1 MKKGR
6 FSNEEMSFIEANAE
20 VLSPDQIGEKLD
32 RDPDSVRDWISK
44 NIGFSAKQ
52 KKEAAVANELKGKP
66 YYRELSKQFSS
77 EELEMFEF
85 HFKKMWSQ
93 FKDDVF
99 HTEEMQ
105 IIDTIKLEILMNRIL
120 KSQRDNQQEVEIAD
134 RLVRDEKARDKDQRD
149 MDLIIN
155 LERQVAILRAAQETL
170 SKDYKDLQARK
181 ATMLKDLKGT
191 REQRV
196 KAIEDSKFTFASL
209 VKKIATDP
217 AYRSEIGIE
226 MEKMRL
232 AMEKEKERLSDY
244 MEYNDGQVD
253 QPFLT
258 PETAKEEEFNY
269 ESNHFWDYRTRRQLS
284 RRASFREGL

>member
-6 FSNEEMSFIEANAE
+6 FSKEEMEFIEANAE
-20 VLSPDQIGEKLD
+20 VLSPESIAQKLD
-32 RDPDSVRDWISK
+32 RDPESIRDWIKK
-44 NIGFSAKQ
+44 NVGFSPKQ
-52 KKEAAVANELKGKP
+52 KKEAAVANELKEKP
-66 YYRELSKQFSS
+66 YYKELSTQFSS
-77 EELEMFEF
+77 EELELFEF

-120 KSQRDNQQEVEIAD
+120 KSQRDNQQEIAIAE

-149 MDLIIN
+149 MDLVIN
-155 LERQVAILRAAQETL
+155 LERQVAIMRASQETL

-217 AYRSEIGIE
+217 QFRNKIGVD

-232 AMEKEKERLSDY
+232 AMENEKERLSEY
-244 MEYNDGQVD
+244 MQYNDGQVD

-258 PETAKEEEFNY
+258 PETAKGNE
-269 ESNHFWDYRTRRQLS
+269 
-284 RRASFREGL
+284 

>member
-6 FSNEEMSFIEANAE
+6 FSKEEMEFIEANAE
-20 VLSPDQIGEKLD
+20 VLSPESIAQKLD
-32 RDPDSVRDWISK
+32 RDPESIHDWIKK
-44 NIGFSAKQ
+44 NVGFSKKQ
-52 KKEAAVANELKGKP
+52 KKEAAVANELKEKP
-66 YYRELSKQFSS
+66 YYRELSGQFSS

-120 KSQRDNQQEVEIAD
+120 KSQRDNQQEIAIAE

-149 MDLIIN
+149 MDLVIN
-155 LERQVAILRAAQETL
+155 LERQVAIMRASQETL

-217 AYRSEIGIE
+217 KFRNKIGVD

-232 AMEKEKERLSDY
+232 AMENEKERLSEY
-244 MEYNDGQVD
+244 VQYNDGQVD

-258 PETAKEEEFNY
+258 PDTAKEK
-269 ESNHFWDYRTRRQLS
+269 
-284 RRASFREGL
+284 

>member
-6 FSNEEMSFIEANAE
+6 FSMEERAFIEANAE
-20 VLSPDQIGEKLD
+20 ALSPSQIASHLD
-32 RDPDSVRDWISK
+32 RDVTSIVNWIK
-44 NIGFSAKQ
+44 ENVGFSQRDKA
-52 KKEAAVANELKGKP
+52 EIEVANELKSKP
-66 YYRELSKQFSS
+66 YYYELQSQFNGA
-77 EELEMFEF
+77 ELELFEF
-85 HFKKMWSQ
+85 HFRKMWSQ

-120 KSQRDNQQEVEIAD
+120 RGQQENQNEIEAIEGLA
-134 RLVRDEKARDKDQRD
+134 REEKTRDKDQRD

-155 LERQVAILRAAQETL
+155 LERQVAMLRASQEAL

-191 REQRV
+191 REQRI
-196 KAIEDSKFTFASL
+196 KAIEDSKQTFASL
-209 VKKIATDP
+209 VKQIATDP
-217 AYRSEIGIE
+217 NFRTRIGLD

-232 AMEKEKERLSDY
+232 AISHETERLS
-244 MEYNDGQVD
+244 EYFKYEDGGVD

-258 PETAKEEEFNY
+258 PDTLIK
-269 ESNHFWDYRTRRQLS
+269 D
-284 RRASFREGL
+284 

>member
-1 MKKGR
+1 MQ
-6 FSNEEMSFIEANAE
+6 FIEANAE
-20 VLSPDQIGEKLD
+20 VLSIDQIASKLD
-32 RDPDSVRDWISK
+32 RDPDSVKDWISK

-52 KKEAAVANELKGKP
+52 KKEAAVANELKAKP
-66 YYRELSKQFSS
+66 YYRELKYQFSE

-120 KSQRDNQQEVEIAD
+120 KSQQDNQVEISTYE
-134 RLVRDEKARDKDQRD
+134 RLVQGEKVVDRDQRD
-149 MDLIIN
+149 MDYIMQ
-155 LERQVAILRAAQETL
+155 LERQIAVLRASQETL
-170 SKDYKDLQARK
+170 SKDYKDLQSRK

-191 REQRV
+191 REQRI
-196 KAIEDSKFTFASL
+196 KAIEDSKQTFASL
-209 VKKIATDP
+209 VKQIATD
-217 AYRSEIGIE
+217 SEFRTRIGLD

-232 AMEKEKERLSDY
+232 AAEHEKERLSEFHQY
-244 MEYNDGQVD
+244 EDGTID

-258 PETAKEEEFNY
+258 PETLIKEQE
-269 ESNHFWDYRTRRQLS
+269 
-284 RRASFREGL
+284 

>member
-1 MKKGR
+1 MKSGR
-6 FSNEEMSFIEANAE
+6 FSNDEMLFIEANAE
-20 VLSPDQIGEKLD
+20 VLSIEEIASQLN
-32 RDPDSVRDWISK
+32 RDPASVKKWISK
-44 NIGFSAKQ
+44 KIGFSAKQ
-52 KKEAAVANELKGKP
+52 KKEAAVANELKSKP
-66 YYRELSKQFSS
+66 YYKELKHQFAE

-120 KSQRDNQQEVEIAD
+120 KSQQDNQTEISTYE
-134 RLVRDEKARDKDQRD
+134 RLVQEEKAVDRDQRD
-149 MDLIIN
+149 MEYVMQ
-155 LERQVAILRAAQETL
+155 LERQIAVLRASQETL

-191 REQRV
+191 REQRI
-196 KAIEDSKFTFASL
+196 KAIEDSKQTFASL
-209 VKKIATDP
+209 VKQIATD
-217 AYRSEIGIE
+217 SEFRTKIGLE

-232 AMEKEKERLSDY
+232 SMESEKERLA
-244 MEYNDGQVD
+244 EYHEYEDGTVD

-258 PETAKEEEFNY
+258 SETLIKKEDE
-269 ESNHFWDYRTRRQLS
+269 
-284 RRASFREGL
+284 

>member
-6 FSNEEMSFIEANAE
+6 FSVEEMSFIEANAE
-20 VLSPDQIGEKLD
+20 ALSIEQISQHLD
-32 RDPDSVRDWISK
+32 RDPESVREWISK
-44 NIGFSAKQ
+44 KIGFSAKQ
-52 KKEAAVANELKGKP
+52 KQEAAVANELKVKP
-66 YYRELSKQFSS
+66 YYRELKHQFSE

-120 KSQRDNQQEVEIAD
+120 RSQQENQVEISTYE
-134 RLVRDEKARDKDQRD
+134 RLVQQEKAVDKDQRD
-149 MDLIIN
+149 MEYIMQ
-155 LERQVAILRAAQETL
+155 LERQVAVLRASQETL
-170 SKDYKDLQARK
+170 SRDYKDLQGRK

-191 REQRV
+191 REQRI
-196 KAIEDSKFTFASL
+196 KAIEDSRETFAAL
-209 VKKIATDP
+209 VKQIATD
-217 AYRSEIGIE
+217 AEFRTRVGLE

-232 AMEKEKERLSDY
+232 AMQREKDRLS
-244 MEYNDGQVD
+244 EYHQYDDGTVD

-258 PETAKEEEFNY
+258 PETLIKE
-269 ESNHFWDYRTRRQLS
+269 
-284 RRASFREGL
+284 

>member
-6 FSNEEMSFIEANAE
+6 FSVDEMSFIEAQAE
-20 VLSPDQIGEKLD
+20 VLSPDQIAEKLD
-32 RDPDSVRDWISK
+32 RDPASIRDWIEK
-44 NIGFSAKQ
+44 NIGFSASQ
-52 KKEAAVANELKGKP
+52 KKEAAVANELKAKP
-66 YYRELSKQFSS
+66 YYRELSNQFSA

-120 KSQRDNQQEVEIAD
+120 KSQMDNQQEVLMNE
-134 RLVRDEKARDKDQRD
+134 RLVQDEKARDKDQRD

-155 LERQVAILRAAQETL
+155 MERQIAILRASQETL

-181 ATMLKDLKGT
+181 ATMLKDLNGT
-191 REQRV
+191 REQRI
-196 KAIEDSKFTFASL
+196 KAIEDSKLTFAAL

-217 AYRSEIGIE
+217 SYRNYIGIE

-232 AMEKEKERLSDY
+232 ATEKEKERLS
-244 MEYNDGQVD
+244 EYSNYEDGIVD

-258 PETAKEEEFNY
+258 SETVKE
-269 ESNHFWDYRTRRQLS
+269 
-284 RRASFREGL
+284 

>member
-6 FSNEEMSFIEANAE
+6 LSKEDMSFIEANAE
-20 VLSPDQIGEKLD
+20 VLSPEQIASELD
-32 RDPDSVRDWISK
+32 RDPDSIKEWIGK
-44 NIGFSAKQ
+44 NIGFSLKQ
-52 KKEAAVANELKGKP
+52 KKEAAVANELKCKP
-66 YYRELSKQFSS
+66 YYRELKYQFSD
-77 EELEMFEF
+77 EELELFEF

-120 KSQRDNQQEVEIAD
+120 KGQQDNQNQISVYEG
-134 RLVRDEKARDKDQRD
+134 LVREEKSVDKDQRD
-149 MDLIIN
+149 MDYIIN
-155 LERQVAILRAAQETL
+155 LERQVAILRASMETL

-196 KAIEDSKFTFASL
+196 KQIEDSRQTFASL
-209 VKKIATDP
+209 VKQIATDE
-217 AYRSEIGIE
+217 AFRNKIGID

-232 AMEKEKERLSDY
+232 AMQNEKERLS
-244 MEYNDGQVD
+244 EYHNYEDGTVD

-258 PETAKEEEFNY
+258 PETFIDGK
-269 ESNHFWDYRTRRQLS
+269 
-284 RRASFREGL
+284 

>member
-6 FSNEEMSFIEANAE
+6 FSVDEMSFIEAQAE
-20 VLSPDQIGEKLD
+20 VLSPDQIAEKLD
-32 RDPDSVRDWISK
+32 RDPASIRDWIEK
-44 NIGFSAKQ
+44 NVGFSASQ
-52 KKEAAVANELKGKP
+52 KKEAAVANELKAKP
-66 YYRELSKQFSS
+66 YYRELSNQFSA

-120 KSQRDNQQEVEIAD
+120 KSQMDNQQEVLMNE
-134 RLVRDEKARDKDQRD
+134 RLVQDEKARDKDQRD

-155 LERQVAILRAAQETL
+155 MERQIAILRASQETL
-170 SKDYKDLQARK
+170 SKDYKDLQTRK

-196 KAIEDSKFTFASL
+196 KAIEDSKLTFASL

-217 AYRSEIGIE
+217 QYRSQLGLE

-232 AMEKEKERLSDY
+232 AMESEKERLS
-244 MEYNDGQVD
+244 EYISFDDGQVD

-258 PETAKEEEFNY
+258 PETSKDRN
-269 ESNHFWDYRTRRQLS
+269 
-284 RRASFREGL
+284 

>member
-6 FSNEEMSFIEANAE
+6 FSNEEMEFIEANAE
-20 VLSPDQIGEKLD
+20 VLSVDQIAARLD
-32 RDPDSVRDWISK
+32 RDPDSVKDWIGK
-44 NIGFSAKQ
+44 KIGFNAKQ
-52 KKEAAVANELKGKP
+52 KKEAEVANELKSKP
-66 YYRELSKQFSS
+66 YYRELKHQFTD
-77 EELEMFEF
+77 EELDMFEF

-120 KSQRDNQQEVEIAD
+120 RSQQENQTEISTYE
-134 RLVRDEKARDKDQRD
+134 RLVQEEKAVDKDQRD
-149 MDLIIN
+149 MDYIMQ
-155 LERQVAILRAAQETL
+155 LERQIAVLRASQETL

-191 REQRV
+191 REQRI
-196 KAIEDSKFTFASL
+196 KAIEDSKQTFASL
-209 VKKIATDP
+209 VKQIATDGDF
-217 AYRSEIGIE
+217 RRKIGID

-232 AMEKEKERLSDY
+232 AMEKEKERLS
-244 MEYNDGQVD
+244 EYHQYEDGTVD

-258 PETAKEEEFNY
+258 PETLIK
-269 ESNHFWDYRTRRQLS
+269 DKK
-284 RRASFREGL
+284 

>member
-6 FSNEEMSFIEANAE
+6 LSKEDMSFIEAKAE
-20 VLSPDQIGEKLD
+20 VLSPEAIAEHLD
-32 RDPDSVRDWISK
+32 RDPDSIRDWIK
-44 NIGFSAKQ
+44 RNVGFSPSQ
-52 KKEAAVANELKGKP
+52 KKEAAVANELKEKP
-66 YYRELSKQFSS
+66 YYKELSKQFSG

-93 FKDDVF
+93 FKEDVF

-105 IIDTIKLEILMNRIL
+105 II
-120 KSQRDNQQEVEIAD
+120 
-134 RLVRDEKARDKDQRD
+134 
-149 MDLIIN
+149 
-155 LERQVAILRAAQETL
+155 ETL
-170 SKDYKDLQARK
+170 SKDYKDLQSRK

-196 KAIEDSKFTFASL
+196 RAIEDSKFTFASL

-217 AYRSEIGIE
+217 QYRNELGIE

-232 AMEKEKERLSDY
+232 AMENEKERLSEY
-244 MEYNDGQVD
+244 MSFNDGQVD

-258 PETAKEEEFNY
+258 SETAKEEK
-269 ESNHFWDYRTRRQLS
+269 
-284 RRASFREGL
+284 

>member
-6 FSNEEMSFIEANAE
+6 FSVDEMSFIEAQAE
-20 VLSPDQIGEKLD
+20 VLSPDQIAEKLD
-32 RDPDSVRDWISK
+32 RDPASIRAWIEK
-44 NIGFSAKQ
+44 NIGFSASQ
-52 KKEAAVANELKGKP
+52 KKEAAVANELKAKP
-66 YYRELSKQFSS
+66 YYRELSNQFSA

-120 KSQRDNQQEVEIAD
+120 KSQMDNQQEVLMNE
-134 RLVRDEKARDKDQRD
+134 RLVQDEKARDKDQRD

-155 LERQVAILRAAQETL
+155 MERQIAILRASQETL

-191 REQRV
+191 REQRI
-196 KAIEDSKFTFASL
+196 KAIEDSKLTFASL

-217 AYRSEIGIE
+217 SYRNHIGIE

-232 AMEKEKERLSDY
+232 ATEKEKERLS
-244 MEYNDGQVD
+244 EYSNYEDGIVD

-258 PETAKEEEFNY
+258 SETVKE
-269 ESNHFWDYRTRRQLS
+269 
-284 RRASFREGL
+284 

>member
-6 FSNEEMSFIEANAE
+6 FSVDEMSFIEAQAE
-20 VLSPDQIGEKLD
+20 VLSPDQIAEKLD
-32 RDPDSVRDWISK
+32 RDPASIRDWIEK
-44 NIGFSAKQ
+44 NIGFSASQ
-52 KKEAAVANELKGKP
+52 KKEAAVANELKAKP
-66 YYRELSKQFSS
+66 YYRELSNQFSA

-120 KSQRDNQQEVEIAD
+120 KSQMDNQQEVLMNE
-134 RLVRDEKARDKDQRD
+134 RLVQDDKARDKDQRD

-155 LERQVAILRAAQETL
+155 MERQIAILRASQETL

-191 REQRV
+191 REQRI
-196 KAIEDSKFTFASL
+196 KAIEDSKLTFASL

-217 AYRSEIGIE
+217 SYRNHIGIE

-232 AMEKEKERLSDY
+232 ATEKEKERLS
-244 MEYNDGQVD
+244 EYSNYEDGIVD

-258 PETAKEEEFNY
+258 SETVKE
-269 ESNHFWDYRTRRQLS
+269 
-284 RRASFREGL
+284 

>member
-6 FSNEEMSFIEANAE
+6 FGKDDMQFIEANAE
-20 VLSPDQIGEKLD
+20 VLSPESIAQKLD
-32 RDPDSVRDWISK
+32 RDPDSVRDWIKK
-44 NIGFSAKQ
+44 NVGFSTKQ
-52 KKEAAVANELKGKP
+52 KKEAAVANELKEKP
-66 YYRELSKQFSS
+66 YYKELSTQFSS
-77 EELEMFEF
+77 EELELFEF

-120 KSQRDNQQEVEIAD
+120 KSQRSNQQEIVIAE
-134 RLVRDEKARDKDQRD
+134 RLVRDEKSRDKDQRD
-149 MDLIIN
+149 MDLVIN
-155 LERQVAILRAAQETL
+155 LERQVAIMRASQETL

-217 AYRSEIGIE
+217 KFRNKIGVD

-232 AMEKEKERLSDY
+232 AMENEKERLSEY
-244 MEYNDGQVD
+244 MQYNDGQVD

-258 PETAKEEEFNY
+258 PETAKEKK
-269 ESNHFWDYRTRRQLS
+269 
-284 RRASFREGL
+284 

>member
-6 FSNEEMSFIEANAE
+6 FSTEEMSFIEAQAE
-20 VLSPDQIGEKLD
+20 VLSPESIAEKLD
-32 RDPDSVRDWISK
+32 RDPDSIRDWIGK

-52 KKEAAVANELKGKP
+52 KKEAAVANELKEKP
-66 YYRELSKQFSS
+66 YYRELSNQFSV

-93 FKDDVF
+93 FRDDVF

-120 KSQRDNQQEVEIAD
+120 KSQRDNQQEVAVAES
-134 RLVRDEKARDKDQRD
+134 LVREEKTRDKDQRD

-155 LERQVAILRAAQETL
+155 LERQVAVLRASQETL

-196 KAIEDSKFTFASL
+196 KAIEDSKLTFASL
-209 VKKIATDP
+209 VKKIATNP
-217 AYRSEIGIE
+217 RYRSDLGIE

-232 AMEKEKERLSDY
+232 AMNAEKERLSEY
-244 MEYNDGQVD
+244 MTFEDGQID

-258 PETAKEEEFNY
+258 PETGA
-269 ESNHFWDYRTRRQLS
+269 D
-284 RRASFREGL
+284 G